1 MTAYSHPGGED
12 HTPTHQELLQV
23 HNLAVEY
30 KGKGFRAKTFRAL
43 TDINISISQG
53 ETLGLVGESGS
64 GKTTLGRAVLGLA
77 PVSHGKIIFEGN
89 DISGAPRQ
97 QRRSLSRD
105 LQVVF
110 QDPYT
115 SLNPALEVGEILAE
129 PLRVQGKSP
138 SEAKTRV
145 RELLDQV
152 GLPSDAEHRLPREFS
167 GGQRQR
173 VAIARALALS
183 PKLIVC
189 DEPVSALDLSTQAV
203 VLDLFLQIQRDTGV
217 SYLFVSHDLDV
228 VRHISHR
235 VAVMYR
241 GEIVEQG
248 AAEAVTRDPDHPY
261 TQRLLL
267 ASPVPDPD
275 RQEKRRADRHRLLEI
290 QRSQNEQAGAL
301 A

>member
-1 MTAYSHPGGED
+1 MS
-12 HTPTHQELLQV
+12 PTESAPL
-23 HNLAVEY
+23 LAVDQLVVEY
-30 KGKGFRAKTFRAL
+30 PSKKFRAKPFRAL
-43 TDINISISQG
+43 TDINITIGRG

-64 GKTTLGRAVLGLA
+64 GKTTLGRAILGLA
-77 PVSHGKIIFEGN
+77 PVTGGKISFDGK
-89 DISGAPRQ
+89 DISHASRKD
-97 QRRSLSRD
+97 RRVLSRD

-115 SLNPALEVGEILAE
+115 SLNPALEIGDILAE
-129 PLRVQGKSP
+129 PLGVQGVDAAA
-138 SEAKTRV
+138 AKKRV
-145 RELLDQV
+145 KELLDQV
-152 GLPSDAEHRLPREFS
+152 GLPSDAINRLPREFS

-189 DEPVSALDLSTQAV
+189 DEPVSALDLSTQAR
-203 VLDLFLQIQRDTGV
+203 VLDLFLQIQKDTGV

-235 VAVMYR
+235 VAVMYH

-248 AAEAVTRDPDHPY
+248 PAGVVTTDPDHPY

-275 RQEKRRADRHRLLEI
+275 RQEQRRADRHRLLET
-290 QRSQNEQAGAL
+290 QRMQDEQAGAL